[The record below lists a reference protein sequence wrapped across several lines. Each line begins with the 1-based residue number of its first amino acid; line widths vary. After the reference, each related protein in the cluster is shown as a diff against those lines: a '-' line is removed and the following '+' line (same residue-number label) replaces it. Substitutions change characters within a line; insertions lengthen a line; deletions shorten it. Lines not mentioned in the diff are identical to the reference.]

1 MVIIIKDANVL
12 KVIKKN
18 KDSIFAIIIV
28 LFMFFG
34 ILMMIENKPS
44 TPASNMT
51 RFFQGLKQ

>member
-1 MVIIIKDANVL
+1 VL
-12 KVIKKN
+12 KIIKKN